1 MGGGAHRL
9 RKYSKQIFNN
19 FFGVLPF
26 CYGIYGNGWKIA
38 NYLIGDHYPGS
49 ARDVRTSNGMLSS
62 VKRLLVTMVLYSNFF
77 SRVIFLMS
85 PQIVCLK
92 WCKVA
97 KIAFPRFFFRV
108 ISNVYTNALLLETI
122 LNQNGFI
129 CVFYKFN
136 LQMLH
141 RLAGLKKYIALQ
153 LHPKMLPFSK

>member
-1 MGGGAHRL
+1 MGGGPTGL
-9 RKYSKQIFNN
+9 GNIQNKYLTI

-62 VKRLLVTMVLYSNFF
+62 VKRLSVTMVVFSSFF

-85 PQIVCLK
+85 PQIGCLK

-97 KIAFPRFFFRV
+97 KIVFPRFFSRV
-108 ISNVYTNALLLETI
+108 ISNVYTNALLETM
-122 LNQNGFI
+122 LNQHGFM
-129 CVFYKFN
+129 CVFLQIKFAN
-136 LQMLH
+136 VT
-141 RLAGLKKYIALQ
+141 
-153 LHPKMLPFSK
+153 PFGRPE